1 MISSFQH
8 LAKFQAHREMEDNL
22 EKLCIPCMFEKHTVF
37 CLFLKT
43 TSIGYGN
50 YQHSFSFLWHTHSI
64 WIIVQEV
71 RYSPFFSYSSNS
83 NLSIKQVPSTKKKLN
98 SSQCFSQSKE
108 NTPLVVQEILHV

>member
-43 TSIGYGN
+43 ASIGYGN
-50 YQHSFSFLWHTHSI
+50 YQHSFSFLWHTPLYLDNCPRGQI
-64 WIIVQEV
+64 L
-71 RYSPFFSYSSNS
+71 PFLF
-83 NLSIKQVPSTKKKLN
+83 LFK
-98 SSQCFSQSKE
+98 
-108 NTPLVVQEILHV
+108 